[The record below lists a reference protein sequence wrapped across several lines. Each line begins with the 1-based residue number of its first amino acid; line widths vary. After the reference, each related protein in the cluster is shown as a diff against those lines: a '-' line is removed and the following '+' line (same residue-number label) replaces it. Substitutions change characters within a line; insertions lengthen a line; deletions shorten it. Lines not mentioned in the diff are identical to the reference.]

1 MLVKEFEV
9 FVDDISNW
17 YIRTNRRRFW
27 KTGDEKDKMTA
38 YWVLYYALNTAT
50 LVMSPVIP
58 FMTEH
63 IWQNFT
69 RKVMPSSPI
78 SVHLC
83 DWPKPIEG
91 FEDDGIVEKTAVS
104 REIIATAM
112 RLRNEQQLKKIHD
125 RSSPIRLYTAYALNH
140 CLLYT
145 SPSPRDCS

>member
-1 MLVKEFEV
+1 MMTIKFYMLVKEFEV

-104 REIIATAM
+104 REIM
-112 RLRNEQQLKKIHD
+112 LPQ
-125 RSSPIRLYTAYALNH
+125 
-140 CLLYT
+140 
-145 SPSPRDCS
+145 